1 MNISNSKLESNMVSM
16 AGTLIYLREM
26 TATLVK
32 KPVVP
37 KAVAPVMTATQG
49 ELAVLEVQ
57 FEATR
62 RAAVADAQP
71 FLDEWLRRTGLTVGG
86 VFRGRTARAF
96 AHGPELQ
103 VTGGIEAA
111 RLYNHLVNG
120 TRVVDITLAD
130 ARISTGSMSGTVVD
144 DIPVKEQSAYN
155 LVALRDFDE
164 PGPAGEALSK
174 VLHVRIPIQESER
187 GNWARSGNLRL

>member
-1 MNISNSKLESNMVSM
+1 MNISTSKLESTMVSM
-16 AGTLIYLREM
+16 AGTLIYLRDM

-71 FLDEWLRRTGLTVGG
+71 FLDEWLKRTGLEVGG
-86 VFRGRTARAF
+86 IFRGRTSRAF
-96 AHGPELQ
+96 THGPELQ
-103 VTGGIEAA
+103 VSGGIEAA

-120 TRVVDITLAD
+120 IRVVDITLVD
-130 ARISTGSMSGTVVD
+130 ARITSLFGLGAVVD
-144 DIPVKEQSAYN
+144 DIPVKEQASYN
-155 LVALRDFDE
+155 LVALRDFDVADE
-164 PGPAGEALSK
+164 TAGTSSK

-187 GNWARSGNLRL
+187 KDWARSGNLSL